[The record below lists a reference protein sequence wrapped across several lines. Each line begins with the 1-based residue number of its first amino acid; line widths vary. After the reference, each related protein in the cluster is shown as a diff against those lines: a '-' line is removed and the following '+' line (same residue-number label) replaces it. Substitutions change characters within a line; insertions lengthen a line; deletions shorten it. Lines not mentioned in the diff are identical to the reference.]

1 MREMAAHDYLHQIE
15 YRSGHDLVHSEVVSD
30 HGWYIKTG
38 EDWRVR
44 YTTACAA
51 EWLRGRPGA
60 WVVIVWRLG
69 EDGSRGDC
77 VCSIKISSTR

>member
-1 MREMAAHDYLHQIE
+1 MREMAAHDYLHRIE
-15 YRSGHDLVHSEVVSD
+15 YRRGTEVVHSEVVSD
-30 HGWYIKTG
+30 HGWYIKAG

-51 EWLRGRPGA
+51 EWLHDKSGS
-60 WVVIVWRLG
+60 WSVFVWRLN

-77 VCSIKISSTR
+77 VCSIQYSSAR